1 MNEDSSY
8 IAERVRRV
16 IADELGIERS
26 ALADNA
32 RFKEDLGADELD
44 KVELIMALE
53 EEFGEAIQ
61 DSDAA
66 KILSTDGAIKF
77 ILGRLEGKEA

>member
-16 IADELGIERS
+16 IAEELGIERS

-44 KVELIMALE
+44 KIELIMVLE

-66 KILSTDGAIKF
+66 KILSTDDAIKF
-77 ILGRLEGKEA
+77 ILGRLEGTGV